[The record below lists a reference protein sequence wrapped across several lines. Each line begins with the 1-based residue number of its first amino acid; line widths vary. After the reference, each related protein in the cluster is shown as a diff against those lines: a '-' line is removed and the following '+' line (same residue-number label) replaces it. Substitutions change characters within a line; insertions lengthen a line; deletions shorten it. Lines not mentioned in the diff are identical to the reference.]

1 MPVYGYFNIRKL
13 EEENK
18 EFISKVLD
26 DLEISPAAGAEC
38 SLLIDFIE
46 LSCKNGYISS
56 ELNNILQNKFD
67 GDPFKYISNA
77 DFRKICEQ
85 KYNLKWEKEVRYKVC
100 Y

>member
-1 MPVYGYFNIRKL
+1 MLSYAIEKEILRK
-13 EEENK
+13 ENK
-18 EFISKVLD
+18 EFISKILD
-26 DLEISPAAGAEC
+26 DLEITPAAGAEC
-38 SLLIDFIE
+38 ALLTDFIE

-56 ELNNILQNKFD
+56 ELNNILQSKFD
-67 GDPFKYISNA
+67 GDPFKYISDT

>member
-1 MPVYGYFNIRKL
+1 MLSYAIEKEIL
-13 EEENK
+13 KKENK
-18 EFISKVLD
+18 EFIGKVLD
-26 DLEISPAAGAEC
+26 NLDIEPAAGAEC
-38 SLLIDFIE
+38 SLLIDFIK

-56 ELNNILQNKFD
+56 ELNNILQSKFD
-67 GDPFKYISNA
+67 GDPFKYISDT